1 MDVYGIEA
9 LLGLP
14 EFRVVNQI
22 IRPKR
27 LDVHLERRDTSIV
40 CPRCQTCCS
49 RVQESRSRCIRD
61 LPILEHPVLLWLRL
75 RRFACQGCPHRPWET
90 SETFGAR
97 VKWTARL
104 FHQVRAE
111 FLGGCPG
118 RELARRYG
126 LSERTV
132 FRWTFER
139 SRGGRPRQLGRA
151 IGIDEYARRKGH
163 RYNTSIVDLDK
174 GRPIA
179 TLKGRRAEEVIA
191 WFKSRPPAER
201 DRVAV
206 VVLDMSKTYASA
218 IKEIFGEAVQVID
231 RFHVVQLAVD
241 ALDEVLR
248 SVQQQLEPEDAKALK
263 KLRRR
268 WLKSANQL
276 DVDELIARDEWRRR
290 FPQLREMIDWVQG
303 LRMWFAR
310 KYEKPARE
318 ALLKLIERAR
328 QSAQAPLKRMAGT
341 LTRWFE
347 PIVHYIQHRYSNGM
361 TEGFNN
367 KIKLIQRMAYG
378 LRNEHNRRKRIMAY
392 CGKT

>member
-1 MDVYGIEA
+1 MDVYGIEV

-14 EFRVVNQI
+14 EYRVVNQVLY
-22 IRPKR
+22 PKQ
-27 LDVHLERRDTSIV
+27 LELHLERRETSIV

-49 RVQESRSRCIRD
+49 RVQDRRSRCLRD
-61 LPILEHPVLLWLRL
+61 LPILERPVLLWLHL
-75 RRFACQGCPHRPWET
+75 RRFECPECPHRPWET
-90 SETFGAR
+90 SATFGAR
-97 VKWTARL
+97 VKWTDRL
-104 FHQVRAE
+104 YQQVRAE

-163 RYNTSIVDLDK
+163 RYNTSIVDLDQ

-179 TLKGRRAEEVIA
+179 TFRGRRAEEVIA
-191 WFKSRPPAER
+191 WFKSRPQAELE
-201 DRVAV
+201 RVEV

-218 IKEIFGEAVQVID
+218 IQDLFGESVQVID
-231 RFHVVQLAVD
+231 RFHVVKLAVD

-248 SVQQQLEPEDAKALK
+248 SVQQQLEPEESKALK

-268 WLKSANQL
+268 WLKSPNQL
-276 DVDELIARDEWRRR
+276 NVDELIARYEWRRR
-290 FPQLREMIDWVQG
+290 FPQLREMVDWVQD
-303 LRMWFAR
+303 LRRWFER

-318 ALLKLIERAR
+318 AMLKLIERAS
-328 QSAQAPLKRMAGT
+328 QSAQEPLKRIAGT

-347 PIVHYIQHRYSNGM
+347 PIVHYIWHRYSNGI
-361 TEGFNN
+361 TEGLNN

>member
-14 EFRVVNQI
+14 EFHVVNQV

-27 LDVHLERRDTSIV
+27 LDLHLQRRDTSIV

-49 RVQESRSRCIRD
+49 RVLESRPRCFRD
-61 LPILEHPVLLWLRL
+61 LPILERAVVLWLHL
-75 RRFACQGCPHRPWET
+75 RRFACQACHHRPWET

-97 VKWTARL
+97 VQWTERL
-104 FHQVRAE
+104 YQHVRAE
-111 FLGGCPG
+111 FLGGCPS
-118 RELARRYG
+118 RDLARRYG

-174 GRPIA
+174 GRPLA
-179 TLKGRRAEEVIA
+179 TFKGRRAEDVIA
-191 WFKSRPPAER
+191 WFKSRPPAELA
-201 DRVAV
+201 RVEV

-218 IKEIFGEAVQVID
+218 IQELFGESVQVID
-231 RFHVVQLAVD
+231 RFHVVKLAVD

-248 SVQQQLEPEDAKALK
+248 SVQKQLDPEEAKALK

-276 DVDELIARDEWRRR
+276 HVDELIARYEWRRR
-290 FPQLREMIDWVQG
+290 FPQLREVSDWVQD
-303 LRMWFAR
+303 LRLWFER
-310 KYEKPARE
+310 KYDKPARE
-318 ALLKLIERAR
+318 ALSKLIERAS
-328 QSAQAPLKRMAGT
+328 QSAQEPLKRMAGT

-347 PIVHYIQHRYSNGM
+347 PIVHYIRQRYSNGI

-378 LRNEHNRRKRIMAY
+378 LRNEHNRRKRIMAS